1 MFTYL
6 HNRYFDYSIK
16 NPLPQATDLLKLN
29 GILAFYYRIIF
40 RNMYYFTF
48 FVSFIIF
55 RNMYHFTFF
64 VSFIFFRNMYHFTFF
79 VSFIFFRNAY
89 PFTFFVSFISLNY
102 RSSFLYCSQTTSN
115 ILPRLH
121 LGLLQ
126 GEFPSWS
133 QALHLHYLQG

>member
-40 RNMYYFTF
+40 RNMY
-48 FVSFIIF
+48 
-55 RNMYHFTFF
+55 HFTFF
-64 VSFIFFRNMYHFTFF
+64 VSFRNM
-79 VSFIFFRNAY
+79 Y
-89 PFTFFVSFISLNY
+89 PFTFFVSFVTFRNMCPFTFFVIFVCFVCFVSFISLY
-102 RSSFLYCSQTTSN
+102 YLSSFLYCSQTTSN

-121 LGLLQ
+121 LDLLQ

>member
-40 RNMYYFTF
+40 RNK
-48 FVSFIIF
+48 
-55 RNMYHFTFF
+55 YHFTFF
-64 VSFIFFRNMYHFTFF
+64 VSFITFRNMYPFTFF

-89 PFTFFVSFISLNY
+89 PFTFFVSFISLYY
-102 RSSFLYCSQTTSN
+102 RLSFLYCSQTTSN

-121 LGLLQ
+121 LDLLQ